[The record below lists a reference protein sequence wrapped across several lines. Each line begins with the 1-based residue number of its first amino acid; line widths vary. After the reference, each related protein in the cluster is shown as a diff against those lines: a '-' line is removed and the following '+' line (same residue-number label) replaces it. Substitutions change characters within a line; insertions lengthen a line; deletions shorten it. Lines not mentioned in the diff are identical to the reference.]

1 MIERSLTPMET
12 PPRMNDTRKHANKQT
27 SSQAN
32 PLEQQLRNA
41 GLKPTLPR
49 MDILRAF
56 RADDRAHVTAA
67 ELYLEFQRSGNAIGI
82 ATVYRVLADL
92 ESHGIIKR
100 VQIGNGKA
108 RFELAN
114 TGRHFHIVDVNG
126 GEIVELADQ
135 VLLARLDELVA
146 QEGYRIV
153 DLQLNVYVQPV

>member
-1 MIERSLTPMET
+1 MK
-12 PPRMNDTRKHANKQT
+12 DTRTHTNTHTHTSTHAST
-27 SSQAN
+27 
-32 PLEQQLRNA
+32 LEQQLRSA

-49 MDILRAF
+49 MEILRAF
-56 RADDRAHVTAA
+56 RADNRAHVTAA

-126 GEIVELADQ
+126 GEIVELSDPM
-135 VLLARLDELVA
+135 LLARLDELVA

-153 DLQLNVYVQPV
+153 DLQLNVYVQAV

>member
-1 MIERSLTPMET
+1 MK
-12 PPRMNDTRKHANKQT
+12 DTRTHTNTHTHTSTHAST
-27 SSQAN
+27 
-32 PLEQQLRNA
+32 LEQQLRSA

-49 MDILRAF
+49 MEILRAF
-56 RADDRAHVTAA
+56 RADNRAHVTAA

-126 GEIVELADQ
+126 GEIVELSDPM
-135 VLLARLDELVA
+135 LLARLDELVA

>member
-1 MIERSLTPMET
+1 MK
-12 PPRMNDTRKHANKQT
+12 DTRTHTNTHTNTHTHTSTHAST
-27 SSQAN
+27 
-32 PLEQQLRNA
+32 LEQQLRSA

-49 MDILRAF
+49 MEILRAF
-56 RADDRAHVTAA
+56 RADNRAHVTAA

-126 GEIVELADQ
+126 GEIVELSDPM
-135 VLLARLDELVA
+135 LLARLDELVA